1 MKQYVI
7 DELRPE
13 DYQKIKGYL
22 DNHFGPP
29 DMEEIYWVPLDVSL
43 YTKDQKVHT
52 SCHPLYLVIHL
63 EPSSLAAELLVRTR
77 NRVRCDCI
85 RYVNEEQMNWFILF
99 VDSIFSRLDIVT

>member
-13 DYQKIKGYL
+13 DCRKIKGYL

-29 DMEEIYWVPLDVSL
+29 DMGEIYWVPLDVSL
-43 YTKDQKVHT
+43 YTKEQKAHT
-52 SCHPLYLVIHL
+52 RCHPLYLVIHL
-63 EPSSLAAELLVRTR
+63 EPASLAAELLVRTR

-85 RYVNEEQMNWFILF
+85 RYVNEEQMNWFISF
-99 VDSIFSRLDIVT
+99 VDSIFSRLNIVT

>member
-7 DELRPE
+7 DEVRPD
-13 DYQKIKGYL
+13 DYSKIKGYL

-29 DMEEIYWVPLDVSL
+29 DMGEIYWIPLDVSL
-43 YTKDQKVHT
+43 YTKDQKPHT